1 MGGGRNRGEG
11 NLVADLGQAFINAAN
26 GAIGIEPIIVVF
38 AEILVGLLGL
48 EVAIG

>member
-11 NLVADLGQAFINAAN
+11 NLVADLGQAFGNAEH
-26 GAIGIEPIIVVF
+26 GAIRNEPIIVVF

-48 EVAIG
+48 EDAIG